1 MASTSENTAGAK
13 ILNAETI
20 VKHLSTFTTYA
31 APRTSESVANMQT
44 LITSLKTSNTN
55 EASKLQAYSLA
66 VENRQKLFSKDPDS
80 VQKLLSPIGS
90 SVKAQYGKNSKE
102 AKDCMG
108 LINKIRGNSPIK
120 DKAKPTENSIS
131 QSETSYGS
139 ITQAFSDLIAGVT
152 ILAPAHNPANNA
164 VKLPQLNTKL
174 TQIQT
179 TNSAVVTAYGSLQK
193 ERKTRND
200 LFADLK
206 ERIIRIKDA
215 VKSQYGINSVEYGL
229 VKKLAV

>member
-1 MASTSENTAGAK
+1 MPSTSENTTGSR

-20 VKHLSTFTTYA
+20 VKHVSSFATYV
-31 APRTSESVANMQT
+31 PLRPTESVANMQT
-44 LITSLKTSNTN
+44 VITSLKTSNTN

-66 VENRQKLFSKDPDS
+66 VENRQKLFSKDSDS
-80 VQKLLSPIGS
+80 LKKILSPIGS

-108 LINKIRGNSPIK
+108 LINKIRGNRPIK

-152 ILAPAHNPANNA
+152 VLAPAHNPANNA

-174 TQIQT
+174 AQIQT
-179 TNSAVVTAYGSLQK
+179 ANTGVVSAYGNLQK

-200 LFADLK
+200 LFVDLK
-206 ERIIRIKDA
+206 ERIVRIKDA
-215 VKSQYGINSVEYGL
+215 VKSQYGIKSVEYGL
-229 VKKLAV
+229 IKKLAV